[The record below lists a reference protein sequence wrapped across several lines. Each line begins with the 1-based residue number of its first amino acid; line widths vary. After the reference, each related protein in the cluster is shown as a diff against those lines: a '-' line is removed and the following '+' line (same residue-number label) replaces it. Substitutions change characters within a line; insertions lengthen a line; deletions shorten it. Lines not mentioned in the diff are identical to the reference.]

1 MLFAITTGVNNDKL
15 TTSTTTAISY
25 CDRITKLIGECYNE
39 IDMNNKVQILYEINS
54 LLPKRR
60 RINIPSL
67 ITDDYIDAVLYRIEE
82 DRRSN

>member
-1 MLFAITTGVNNDKL
+1 
-15 TTSTTTAISY
+15 
-25 CDRITKLIGECYNE
+25 
-39 IDMNNKVQILYEINS
+39 MNNNVQILYEINS
-54 LLPKRR
+54 LIPKRR